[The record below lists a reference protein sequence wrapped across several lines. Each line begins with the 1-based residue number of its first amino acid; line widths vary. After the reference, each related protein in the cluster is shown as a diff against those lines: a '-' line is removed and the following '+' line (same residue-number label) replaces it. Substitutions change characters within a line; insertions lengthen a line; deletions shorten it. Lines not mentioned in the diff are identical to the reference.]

1 MKALWTAFLAMGCG
15 SAEPTPLAEEPDAP
29 YVLQLP
35 AGFPKPYIPADNK
48 LTVAK
53 VELGRRL
60 FYDVRLSV
68 SGEQSCASCHQQS
81 LAFTDGLPHPRG
93 ATGEDVPRSS
103 MSLVNVAY
111 YYPYTWEN
119 PQPHTLEQ
127 QALIPLFADA
137 PVEMGLG
144 SVEKQ
149 VLQDLK
155 TEPVYQRLFPKAF
168 PELEAPFSSDAIVKA
183 LASFER
189 TIIAG
194 DSPFDRY
201 AYGGEEDAISDEAK
215 LGFEL
220 FNLERFEC
228 YHCHAG
234 LNFTTAFR
242 VASSQFLSKDYQNN
256 GLYDLDGEG
265 SYPAESPG
273 LVALSND
280 PADRGKFRVPTLRNI
295 ALTAPY
301 MHDGSIATLR
311 DVLEHYAAGG
321 RGDGRTNPNKS
332 QFVRGFDVTPE
343 EKSALLAL
351 LEALTDE
358 SVLTDPRFSD
368 PW

>member
-1 MKALWTAFLAMGCG
+1 MKACVALILVLGCG
-15 SAEPTPLAEEPDAP
+15 SAEPSDQAAETDAP
-29 YVLQLP
+29 YVLELP
-35 AGFPKPYIPADNK
+35 VGFPKPYIPADNK

-60 FYDVRLSV
+60 FYDPRLSV
-68 SGEQSCASCHQQS
+68 NGSQSCASCHQQA
-81 LAFTDGLPHPRG
+81 LAFTDGLAHPQG
-93 ATGEDVPRSS
+93 ATGDDVPRSS

-144 SVEKQ
+144 AVEAQ
-149 VLQDLK
+149 VLESLQAAPEYAK
-155 TEPVYQRLFPKAF
+155 LFPKAF
-168 PELEAPFSSDAIVKA
+168 PDEAEPFSSDAIVKA
-183 LASFER
+183 LSSFQR

-194 DSPFDRY
+194 DSPFDRW
-201 AYGGEEDAISDEAK
+201 AYGGDETAISDEAK

-220 FNLERFEC
+220 FNTERFEC

-234 LNFTTAFR
+234 LSFTTAFR
-242 VASSQFLSKDYQNN
+242 IASSQFLSKDYQNN

-273 LVALSND
+273 LVALSNN

-301 MHDGSIATLR
+301 MHDGSIATLD
-311 DVLEHYAAGG
+311 DVFEHYAGGG
-321 RGDGRTNPNKS
+321 RGEGRTNPNKS
-332 QFVRGFDVTPE
+332 QFVRGFDASPE
-343 EKSALLAL
+343 EKSAILAL
-351 LEALTDE
+351 LQSLTDE
-358 SVLTDPRFSD
+358 TMLTDPRFAD